1 MASRMDRYRK
11 GEVSTSSRS
20 NRNKNLYNTMYSFD
34 RYSNIEGV
42 ASMDNANKVDISKV
56 KELIESREKYQ
67 RERQYRRLSNEV
79 DDDLSISRK
88 RYEEDTDRS
97 YDVNDVLK
105 SAKENKEPDN
115 KERVLNNTNYDIL
128 KKLNLKSEGVKDDLK
143 QEADLKELIETIA
156 NTSMLNKNEDINM
169 FNDLVSD
176 DTKVGDVKDITE
188 CIDNKEKT
196 MDDSF
201 FTHSVKIK
209 KADFVG
215 STKKGG
221 GIKKFLITIFVLLI
235 IAMIVCFV
243 LYYLGVLKV

>member
-188 CIDNKEKT
+188 FIDNKEKT